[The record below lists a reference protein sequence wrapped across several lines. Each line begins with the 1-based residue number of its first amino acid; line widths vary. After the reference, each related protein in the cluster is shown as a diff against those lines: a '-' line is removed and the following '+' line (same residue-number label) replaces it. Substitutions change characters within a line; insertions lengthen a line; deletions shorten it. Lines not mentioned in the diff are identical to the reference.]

1 MYCPSV
7 SSWLTKLQSA
17 WVELLNDL
25 VTTTTRFSLTLLEW
39 ARVGKRLPVNTLQI
53 DPPLIIEEAILDS
66 FVGELRNVLEGLS

>member
-1 MYCPSV
+1 
-7 SSWLTKLQSA
+7 
-17 WVELLNDL
+17 L